1 MDLDIFHE
9 VMFNFVQE
17 TFDKG
22 SFLFKEREI
31 SNTMFIVKNGIL
43 EIMVKIENQPLVI
56 ERLYRGSIVN
66 HRSFLIADKS
76 DIDCKCA

>member
-1 MDLDIFHE
+1 VDLDIFHE